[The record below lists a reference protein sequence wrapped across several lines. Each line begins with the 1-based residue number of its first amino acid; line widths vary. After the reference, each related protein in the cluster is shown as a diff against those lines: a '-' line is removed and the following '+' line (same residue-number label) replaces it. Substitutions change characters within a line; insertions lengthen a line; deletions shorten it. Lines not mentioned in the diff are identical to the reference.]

1 MELNSFKFHAK
12 ANYNSL
18 SADLEKM
25 KSSDVFDDVATLVL
39 KVGSLNK
46 VVNGNQQDIEQIE
59 SDIKQLEIS
68 NKRETRYISRL
79 ESKMTSRNE
88 DFEEFKTK
96 LNSTMVAL
104 QRQDSKIFAEKIE
117 FVNSVF
123 FVKNSESFQSSVSE
137 LESQL
142 GNIKDETTTD
152 VEEIVDGFDILIDS
166 LNTVSFDLDD
176 SEMKRR
182 RRSSGQSKLISK
194 IHQLAETFKKMRM
207 SVRDTEERLVSN

>member
-18 SADLEKM
+18 SADLEKI

-79 ESKMTSRNE
+79 ESQGSTTQSWPVSGNDLPDNILRQ
-88 DFEEFKTK
+88 KTW
-96 LNSTMVAL
+96 
-104 QRQDSKIFAEKIE
+104 
-117 FVNSVF
+117 
-123 FVKNSESFQSSVSE
+123 
-137 LESQL
+137 
-142 GNIKDETTTD
+142 
-152 VEEIVDGFDILIDS
+152 
-166 LNTVSFDLDD
+166 TV
-176 SEMKRR
+176 
-182 RRSSGQSKLISK
+182 RSADPCWK
-194 IHQLAETFKKMRM
+194 
-207 SVRDTEERLVSN
+207 

>member
-18 SADLEKM
+18 SADLEKI

-79 ESKMTSRNE
+79 ESQE
-88 DFEEFKTK
+88 
-96 LNSTMVAL
+96 STIQSWPVPDNVL
-104 QRQDSKIFAEKIE
+104 RKNFDRVVRGSLLK
-117 FVNSVF
+117 
-123 FVKNSESFQSSVSE
+123 VK
-137 LESQL
+137 
-142 GNIKDETTTD
+142 
-152 VEEIVDGFDILIDS
+152 
-166 LNTVSFDLDD
+166 
-176 SEMKRR
+176 
-182 RRSSGQSKLISK
+182 
-194 IHQLAETFKKMRM
+194 
-207 SVRDTEERLVSN
+207 

>member
-1 MELNSFKFHAK
+1 MKLPGSILKAFLSDVEASKMELNSFKFHAK

-18 SADLEKM
+18 SSDLEKL
-25 KSSDVFDDVATLVL
+25 KSSDVFDDVATLIL

-104 QRQDSKIFAEKIE
+104 QRQDSK
-117 FVNSVF
+117 F
-123 FVKNSESFQSSVSE
+123 F
-137 LESQL
+137 L
-142 GNIKDETTTD
+142 
-152 VEEIVDGFDILIDS
+152 
-166 LNTVSFDLDD
+166 
-176 SEMKRR
+176 
-182 RRSSGQSKLISK
+182 
-194 IHQLAETFKKMRM
+194 
-207 SVRDTEERLVSN
+207 

>member
-18 SADLEKM
+18 SADLEKL

-39 KVGSLNK
+39 TVGSLNK

-88 DFEEFKTK
+88 DFEEFKMK

-104 QRQDSKIFAEKIE
+104 QRQDSNVFPKKIVKI
-117 FVNSVF
+117 
-123 FVKNSESFQSSVSE
+123 Q
-137 LESQL
+137 
-142 GNIKDETTTD
+142 
-152 VEEIVDGFDILIDS
+152 
-166 LNTVSFDLDD
+166 
-176 SEMKRR
+176 
-182 RRSSGQSKLISK
+182 IS
-194 IHQLAETFKKMRM
+194 
-207 SVRDTEERLVSN
+207 